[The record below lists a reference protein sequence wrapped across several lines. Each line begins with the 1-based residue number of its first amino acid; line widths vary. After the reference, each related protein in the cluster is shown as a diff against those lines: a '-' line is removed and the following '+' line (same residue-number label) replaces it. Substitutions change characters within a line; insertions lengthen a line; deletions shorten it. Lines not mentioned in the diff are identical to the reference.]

1 MRWSFLVARVA
12 HWFANE
18 VIVKKLANS
27 EAFQRFAVR
36 SSQSI
41 EELVRKGEQRLTQ
54 TKGKEGLAGMNSVVV
69 MQRLAEKLANLRM
82 KSQSF
87 SEALKEEV
95 KRSVRNKRFVERDE
109 RGTISPWPVSRKF
122 QGRVSEE
129 ADNELVFLFHFESK
143 KEFWKQSF
151 IDSLLSVANSVP
163 LTWRLDGVSGSA
175 DMTSLL
181 LMHDPDAVSVTGLDF
196 IHWFVINMT
205 LTDNAVIIPENASGN
220 VKFMPEGSVELRNSN
235 NKTGYHPPCPPDKDH
250 TYIFQVCLINR
261 MSKRLDWITFYD
273 ARDIVHR
280 LEGCLCGTLKGVY
293 PRVTT
298 EKRKDISD

>member
-1 MRWSFLVARVA
+1 MNEERYLLGQSQGSFKDVYQRKLIT
-12 HWFANE
+12 NCK
-18 VIVKKLANS
+18 VILCVLACTGLIVFQESFYSISSRRKSSGNS
-27 EAFQRFAVR
+27 P
-36 SSQSI
+36 S
-41 EELVRKGEQRLTQ
+41 LT
-54 TKGKEGLAGMNSVVV
+54 LYSPC
-69 MQRLAEKLANLRM
+69 
-82 KSQSF
+82 F
-87 SEALKEEV
+87 
-95 KRSVRNKRFVERDE
+95 RN
-109 RGTISPWPVSRKF
+109 GTHIPAKF
-122 QGRVSEE
+122 GCSNCGQ
-129 ADNELVFLFHFESK
+129 
-143 KEFWKQSF
+143 
-151 IDSLLSVANSVP
+151 VANSVP